1 MKKMMIA
8 TLALISASVMAA
20 PKTETTSTAKDPIN
34 GQSAVV
40 LNVRYCIG
48 RQKRVLNCW

>member
-20 PKTETTSTAKDPIN
+20 PKTETTSTTKDPIN
-34 GQSAVV
+34 GQPAVV
-40 LNVRYCIG
+40 LNLYDVSS
-48 RQKRVLNCW
+48 K